1 MRAMFQSKF
10 PFRKRMLNI
19 AKDHKKMLRSGSGL
33 YLDFIRTMDSLID
46 MDDDYVAIYDLYER
60 LGIQPTRVMSKR
72 ATYSQYNNGIVVGAG
87 SGNDCEELIGN
98 KDWLLF
104 DLTDE
109 RMINKAVGYD
119 NTTTTFN
126 MASTSD
132 GDTLS
137 GISDKHKKGDK
148 EIEVIKIDSF
158 VLENRCD
165 FISMDV
171 EGSAIDVLQ
180 GAVGTIQK
188 HSPDLL
194 VSIYHNWVEYLL
206 SVPMI
211 YDMGYDIHAVS
222 TSNVM
227 PSQPHLE
234 LSLFCTKRSK

>member
-10 PFRKRMLNI
+10 PDLPNIRKIAEHNSGML
-19 AKDHKKMLRSGSGL
+19 ASG
-33 YLDFIRTMDSLID
+33 
-46 MDDDYVAIYDLYER
+46 VDLYVDFARRMEE
-60 LGIQPTRVMSKR
+60 LLSLDEEYISIFDLYGKLKIDPMITVSKR
-72 ATYSQYNNGIVVGAG
+72 DAYSRYDSGIIIGAG
-87 SGNDCEELIGN
+87 SGEDCIDIIDDN
-98 KDWLLF
+98 RWKLF

-109 RMINKAVGYD
+109 RMINKAVGHS
-119 NTTTTFN
+119 NTTTMFN

-137 GISDKHKKGDK
+137 GISDKHKKGSK
-148 EIEVIKIDSF
+148 LIEVIKIDSL
-158 VLENRCD
+158 VLPNRCGL
-165 FISMDV
+165 ISMDV

-211 YDMGYDIHAVS
+211 CDMGYEMHAVS
-222 TSNVM
+222 TANAM

-234 LSLFCTKRSK
+234 LSLFCKKVIR

>member
-10 PFRKRMLNI
+10 PNLQNILNI
-19 AKDHKKMLRSGSGL
+19 ARFNAGMIQSGCDLYVDFARRMDGL
-33 YLDFIRTMDSLID
+33 LG
-46 MDDDYVAIYDLYER
+46 MDDEYNSIFDLYES
-60 LGIQPTRVMSKR
+60 LGITPTKTISKR
-72 ATYSQYNNGIVVGAG
+72 NKYSFYQGGIVIGAG
-87 SGNDCEELIGN
+87 SGEDCIDIIGDDRW
-98 KDWLLF
+98 KLF
-104 DLTDE
+104 DLTDK
-109 RMINKAVGYD
+109 RMINKAVGHG
-119 NTTTTFN
+119 NATTTFN

-137 GISDKHKKGDK
+137 GISGKHKKGDC
-148 EIEVIKIDSF
+148 EIEVIKIDSL
-158 VLENRCD
+158 VLEGKCEL
-165 FISMDV
+165 ISMDV

-180 GAVGTIQK
+180 GAVGAIQE

-234 LSLFCTKRSK
+234 LSLFCTKRAK